1 MNRNPKGPPDGFVP
15 VGRVGKA
22 HGLKGRFR
30 LQADGLNVER
40 LAPGDP
46 VWLDGLGEAV
56 IETWEP
62 RASFAVVQVDRV
74 RDADHARM
82 LLHHSVYAVVADEDV
97 QPDPE
102 GMPVILNGQPFGE
115 IVRLLGSDA
124 SPLVEVDT
132 ETVGRILVPA
142 VAPYVHWRPDGLHL
156 EDPPEGLLPS

>member
-1 MNRNPKGPPDGFVP
+1 M
-15 VGRVGKA
+15 GRVGKA
-22 HGLKGRFR
+22 HGLKGGFR
-30 LQADGLNVER
+30 LQVDGVSVES
-40 LAPGDP
+40 LALGDS

-56 IETWEP
+56 IEALEP

-82 LLHHSVYAVVADEDV
+82 LLHHSVYAAVADEDV

-115 IVRLLGSDA
+115 IVRMLGSDA
-124 SPLVEVDT
+124 NPVVEVDT
-132 ETVGRILVPA
+132 EAAGRFLIPA
-142 VAPYVHWRPDGLHL
+142 LAPYVHWRSDGLHL